1 MPNGRSKKRTVVL
14 PTAGP
19 VLDTGAVIAPD
30 RDPVAIGIVIA
41 TLILFVGTGS
51 TVMTRIVR
59 GYLYGEV
66 NGDMLLCNALILNI
80 ALLIFGWRRYADLS
94 HEVLAHRV
102 AEAEARELALTD
114 PLTGCLNRRSI
125 DGAIEAMAV
134 QAAVSGSE
142 LVVAVIDL
150 DRFKRSNDAHG
161 HQVGDALL
169 VATAQRLSQLL
180 PAGSLLGRMGG
191 DEFVT
196 AALFPAGADAATGG
210 TPGPH
215 ELARAIG
222 EGLCQPIETHGVKVP
237 VSASVGLARATPA
250 AGMSAA
256 RLVQDLLHRA
266 DLAMYQAKRG
276 GGRERF
282 CWFDPGMENE
292 LRHRAN
298 LEQALR
304 QGLAAGEFVPY
315 YERQVDIETGELIGY
330 EMLARWQSPL
340 HGLILP
346 DVFIPIAEDLGL
358 IADLSEQLIRQAL
371 ADARSWPEHLM
382 LAVNISPRQLRDP
395 WFAQRLLKLLLEA
408 GFPPARLDI
417 EITESC
423 LHENIGV
430 VRTLITSLRNQGV
443 KVSLDDFGTGY
454 SSIAQLRSLPFDRI
468 KIDRSFVTSMDR
480 NRDSDTIVSAIA
492 SLGQGL
498 GLPITAEGVESEPV
512 RAKLRDL
519 GLLRG
524 QGYLYGTPVNAAEVQ
539 RDLAAMGFAARAE
552 AALPPA
558 SPIATAEES
567 LRNDPPRAAI
577 G

>member
-114 PLTGCLNRRSI
+114 ALTGCLNRRSI

-169 VATAQRLSQLL
+169 VATAQRLSQML

-215 ELARAIG
+215 
-222 EGLCQPIETHGVKVP
+222 
-237 VSASVGLARATPA
+237 
-250 AGMSAA
+250 
-256 RLVQDLLHRA
+256 
-266 DLAMYQAKRG
+266 
-276 GGRERF
+276 
-282 CWFDPGMENE
+282 
-292 LRHRAN
+292 
-298 LEQALR
+298 
-304 QGLAAGEFVPY
+304 
-315 YERQVDIETGELIGY
+315 
-330 EMLARWQSPL
+330 
-340 HGLILP
+340 
-346 DVFIPIAEDLGL
+346 
-358 IADLSEQLIRQAL
+358 
-371 ADARSWPEHLM
+371 
-382 LAVNISPRQLRDP
+382 
-395 WFAQRLLKLLLEA
+395 
-408 GFPPARLDI
+408 
-417 EITESC
+417 
-423 LHENIGV
+423 
-430 VRTLITSLRNQGV
+430 
-443 KVSLDDFGTGY
+443 
-454 SSIAQLRSLPFDRI
+454 
-468 KIDRSFVTSMDR
+468 
-480 NRDSDTIVSAIA
+480 
-492 SLGQGL
+492 
-498 GLPITAEGVESEPV
+498 
-512 RAKLRDL
+512 
-519 GLLRG
+519 
-524 QGYLYGTPVNAAEVQ
+524 
-539 RDLAAMGFAARAE
+539 
-552 AALPPA
+552 
-558 SPIATAEES
+558 
-567 LRNDPPRAAI
+567 
-577 G
+577 